1 MKIAEKLKVAL
12 KKMLALELG
21 RVSTDKGELVYDGEL
36 AVGVEVFIED
46 EAGELQPAPD
56 GEYATENSV
65 IVVKEGKVAEI
76 KENEPKNA
84 EPAEEESNENAPEEP
99 NDENVEAEQIDEP
112 AAESAEAPAE
122 EEAEQESIEDKVA
135 RLEGLVNG
143 FVEGVEKI
151 VNAIAALEDRVAELE
166 NKVKDLDNEPAA
178 EPAEAPAPEEEVT
191 NSRLAYLR
199 KNK

>member
-21 RVSTDKGELVYDGEL
+21 RVSTDKGELVFDGEL
-36 AVGVEVFIED
+36 AVGVEVFVED
-46 EAGELQPAPD
+46 ENGELQPAAD
-56 GEYATENSV
+56 GEYVAENSTITV
-65 IVVKEGKVAEI
+65 AEGKVAEI
-76 KENEPKNA
+76 KEKETETVPENEETE
-84 EPAEEESNENAPEEP
+84 EPA
-99 NDENVEAEQIDEP
+99 ENVEAEQIDEP
-112 AAESAEAPAE
+112 AAESAEAPAQ

-178 EPAEAPAPEEEVT
+178 EPAETPAPEEEVT

>member
-21 RVSTDKGELVYDGEL
+21 RVATDKGELVFDGEL

-46 EAGELQPAPD
+46 ENGELIPAPN
-56 GEYATENSV
+56 GEYDAENSV
-65 IVVKEGKVAEI
+65 IVVEDGKVSEI
-76 KENEPKNA
+76 KEKEA
-84 EPAEEESNENAPEEP
+84 ENAPEETNEEP
-99 NDENVEAEQIDEP
+99 ANEEPADENVEAEQIDEP
-112 AAESAEAPAE
+112 AAESAEAPAQ